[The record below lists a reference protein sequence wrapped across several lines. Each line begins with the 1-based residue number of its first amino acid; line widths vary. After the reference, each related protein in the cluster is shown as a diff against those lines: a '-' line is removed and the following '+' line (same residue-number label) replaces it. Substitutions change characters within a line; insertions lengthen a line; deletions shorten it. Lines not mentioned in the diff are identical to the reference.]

1 MIKFSATLLATLIAA
16 SVQAATVDLRILE
29 TTDLHSNIMDFD
41 YYKDTPTEKFGL
53 VRTASLIDA
62 ARGEVKNSVLVD
74 NGDLIQGSPLGDYMA
89 AKGLK
94 KGEIHPVYKAM
105 NTLDY
110 AVGNLGNHE
119 FNYGLKYLHDALAG
133 AKFPYVNAN
142 IIDVKTQKPLF
153 TPYLIKETEF
163 VDQDGKKQTL
173 KIGYIGFVPPQI
185 MTWDKANLDGKVT
198 VNDITE
204 TARKYVP
211 EMREKGADLVV
222 VVAHSGLSADPY
234 QAMAEN
240 SVYYLSEVP
249 GVDAILFGHAH
260 AVFPGKDFASIKGAD
275 IEKGTLNGVPS
286 VMPGMW
292 GDHLGVVDL
301 VLNND
306 GGSWKVTQSK
316 AEARPIYDAAAKKS
330 LAAEDKKLVDV
341 LKHDHDATR
350 EFVSKP
356 IGQSADNMYS
366 FLALV
371 QDDPT
376 VQVVNM
382 AQKAYAEHFVQ
393 GDPDLAKL
401 PVLSA
406 AAPFKVG
413 GRKNDPASY
422 VEVEKGQ
429 LTFRNAAD
437 LYLYPNTLVVVKATG
452 KEVKEWLECSA
463 GQFNQIDPK
472 SSKPQSLINWDSFRT
487 YNFDVIDGVN
497 YQIDVTQPAKYD
509 GECQAINPQAERIKN
524 LTFNGK
530 AIDPNA
536 TFLVVT
542 NNYRAYGGKFAGTG
556 DNHIAFASPAETV
569 LSGGYDG
576 VLLSNGP
583 GDPAENTDMIREI
596 KKLYDSGLPL
606 YGICLGHQMLALA
619 TGARTGKMDYG
630 HRGGN
635 HPVRDVERG
644 RVFITSQNHGYMVL
658 ADTVDPV
665 VAQVSHINANDG
677 TCEGLRYRR
686 PNCFSTQFHP
696 EANPGPRDME
706 YLFDRFVASMGGKT
720 NE

>member
-29 TTDLHSNIMDFD
+29 TTDLHSNMMDFD

-53 VRTASLIDA
+53 VRTASLINDA
-62 ARGEVKNSVLVD
+62 RDEVKNSVLVD
-74 NGDLIQGSPLGDYMA
+74 NGDVIQGSPLGDYMA
-89 AKGLK
+89 AKGIK

-110 AVGNLGNHE
+110 TVGNLGNHE
-119 FNYGLKYLHDALAG
+119 FNYGLTYLHDALAG

-153 TPYLIKETEF
+153 TPYLIKETQV
-163 VDQDGKKQTL
+163 VDKDGNTQTL

-211 EMREKGADLVV
+211 EMREKGADVVV

-234 QAMAEN
+234 QVMAEN
-240 SVYYLSEVP
+240 SVYYLSEVK

-275 IEKGTLNGVPS
+275 IDKGTLNGVPS

-306 GGSWKVTQSK
+306 SGSWKVIQSK

-330 LAAEDKKLVDV
+330 LAGEDKKLVEV
-341 LKHDHDATR
+341 LKDDHDATR

-356 IGQSADNMYS
+356 IGKSADNMYS

-382 AQKAYAEHFVQ
+382 AQKAYAEHYIQ

-452 KEVKEWLECSA
+452 SEVKEWLECSA
-463 GQFNQIDPK
+463 GQFNQIDPN
-472 SSKPQSLINWDSFRT
+472 SSKPQSLINWDGFRT
-487 YNFDVIDGVN
+487 YNFDVIDGVK

-509 GECQAINPQAERIKN
+509 GECQAIHPQAERIKN

-556 DNHIAFASPAETV
+556 DDHIAFASPDENRSVLAAWIGAE
-569 LSGGYDG
+569 S
-576 VLLSNGP
+576 
-583 GDPAENTDMIREI
+583 
-596 KKLYDSGLPL
+596 KK
-606 YGICLGHQMLALA
+606 
-619 TGARTGKMDYG
+619 TGAI
-630 HRGGN
+630 
-635 HPVRDVERG
+635 HPAVDNNWRLAPIHSDTPLDIRFETSPSDKAAT
-644 RVFITSQNHGYMVL
+644 FIKDKAQYPMKKVATDDIGFAIYQ
-658 ADTVDPV
+658 VDL
-665 VAQVSHINANDG
+665 S
-677 TCEGLRYRR
+677 
-686 PNCFSTQFHP
+686 
-696 EANPGPRDME
+696 
-706 YLFDRFVASMGGKT
+706 K
-720 NE
+720 